1 MFLFQRIEEV
11 ALQYE
16 DTKKDIA
23 VFVLREKEQL
33 HTYSMQEI
41 ADVTFTSKPALVR
54 FAKALGYRGWKDFMQ
69 AYVEEMVYQE
79 NHKAVIDANVPFK
92 STSTFRQVVE
102 GIREVH
108 TQSTRDT
115 ADLLDI
121 KQLMKAIDIL
131 LAAKRIIVFG
141 MRPNLFYGEI
151 FKYNMSSI
159 GVQVEVADI
168 GEAGLIARS
177 LTEKDC
183 AIIISYSGNNVLR
196 EPLLHVPTLKQKK
209 VSIIGITSGGE
220 NFLKTNS
227 DSFLCMSSR
236 ERLYSKIAPYA
247 TEESI
252 LYILNVLYSLYFKSD
267 YNYFLEYKID
277 NATTL
282 ERERFASLKEMKEED
297 GGII

>member
-1 MFLFQRIEEV
+1 MFLFQRVEEV
-11 ALQYE
+11 VLQYE

-23 VFVLREKEQL
+23 DFILREKEQL
-33 HTYSMQEI
+33 HTFTMQEI
-41 ADVTFTSKPALVR
+41 ADLTYTSKPALVR
-54 FAKALGYRGWKDFMQ
+54 FAKVMGYNGWKEFMQ
-69 AYVEEMVYQE
+69 AYIEEIVYQE
-79 NHKAVIDANVPFK
+79 NHKALVDANVPFE

-121 KQLMKAIDIL
+121 KQLMKAMDIL
-131 LAAKRIIVFG
+131 LTSRRIIVFG

-159 GVQVEVADI
+159 EVQVEVADI
-168 GEAGLIARS
+168 GEAGLITLS
-177 LTEKDC
+177 MTDKDC
-183 AIIISYSGNNVLR
+183 AIIISYSGNNEFR
-196 EPLLHVPTLKQKK
+196 EPLLHVSALKEKG

-220 NFLKTNS
+220 NFLKANS
-227 DSFLCMSSR
+227 DSVLCMSSR

-252 LYILNVLYSLYFKSD
+252 LYILNVLYSLYFKSN
-267 YNYFLEYKID
+267 YNYYLDYKIN
-277 NATTL
+277 NATKL
-282 ERERFASLKEMKEED
+282 ERERFASLKEMKEDDEQVL
-297 GGII
+297 